1 MGIFKFGSNF
11 TPFIQKQVASL
22 DGKKQGSSNDAFAAQ
37 QAAQVAAEK
46 KARVDAQ
53 GEELVRQRALEADE
67 AAQVAQASNELKA
80 AKRAEQLAAYRAQR
94 GQEAVLGGP
103 ITAPGA
109 PAVLPPVTNYS
120 PQAARA
126 AAALPFGT
134 IAPPNGTVRGLSG
147 QSLNTLIEG
156 LAAAGKK

>member
-11 TPFIQKQVASL
+11 TPFISKQVASL
-22 DGKKQGSSNDAFAAQ
+22 DGKKSGSNNDAWIAA
-37 QAAQVAAEK
+37 QAAQAAAEK

-80 AKRAEQLAAYRAQR
+80 AKRAEQLATYRAQR

-103 ITAPGA
+103 AVGA
-109 PAVLPPVTNYS
+109 PAPVTNYS

>member
-22 DGKKQGSSNDAFAAQ
+22 DGKKQASPADAAFAAQ

-46 KARVDAQ
+46 KARIDAQ
-53 GEELVRQRALEADE
+53 GEEIVRQRAIEADN
-67 AAQVAQASNELKA
+67 AAQAAQAASELKA
-80 AKRAEQLAAYRAQR
+80 SQRADQLAAYRAQR
-94 GQEAVLGGP
+94 AQDAGPIATQGGP
-103 ITAPGA
+103 AA
-109 PAVLPPVTNYS
+109 LPPTTNYS

-134 IAPPNGTVRGLSG
+134 IAPPNGQVRGLSG
-147 QSLNTLIEG
+147 QSLNTLIES